1 MTLAYQEF
9 ASELATILEEQAC
22 DLTRDRE
29 LLSIPMW
36 DSLAVVSVMALA
48 SDKFDRI
55 LEPEQLT
62 KAKTVGD
69 LFDMIDRPTSAP

>member
-1 MTLAYQEF
+1 MTISFADF
-9 ASELATILEEQAC
+9 ASELATILEEPASE
-22 DLTRDRE
+22 LTRERE

-55 LEPEQLT
+55 IEPEQLA
-62 KAKTVGD
+62 KATTVED
-69 LFDMIDRPTSAP
+69 LFAMVEHHTTTA

>member
-1 MTLAYQEF
+1 MAVLFEDFATELASILEEP
-9 ASELATILEEQAC
+9 ASELTCE
-22 DLTRDRE
+22 RE

-36 DSLAVVSVMALA
+36 DSLAVVTVMALA

-62 KAKTVGD
+62 KATTVGD
-69 LFDMIDRPTSAP
+69 LFAMIEQSAGAA

>member
-1 MTLAYQEF
+1 MAVIFEDF
-9 ASELATILEEQAC
+9 ATELSAILEEPAPE
-22 DLTRDRE
+22 LTRERE

-36 DSLAVVSVMALA
+36 DSLAVVTVMALA

-69 LFDMIDRPTSAP
+69 LFAMIEASTS

>member
-1 MTLAYQEF
+1 MAIMFEDF
-9 ASELATILEEQAC
+9 ATELGAILEEPVPE
-22 DLTRDRE
+22 LTRERE

-36 DSLAVVSVMALA
+36 DSLAVVTVMALA

-69 LFDMIDRPTSAP
+69 LFAMIEPQASTT